1 MFIEHVEPYWARWQ
15 KKVYAPYGVEGS
27 VLFIGKGEN
36 TISIDLETEQKD
48 WARSICVAQ
57 DYSGTLTL
65 ENAPKTAAL
74 IDIPPARWQ
83 LVETGELNE
92 KDEPIKV
99 MEKIPVD
106 VDNCTL
112 TLFPLDYPLEKE
124 EAGST
129 ANSAVM

>member
-1 MFIEHVEPYWARWQ
+1 MFIEKIT
-15 KKVYAPYGVEGS
+15 KKWRKCDYTPHGVEGS

-48 WARSICVAQ
+48 WARSIRVAQ

-65 ENAPKTAAL
+65 ENASKTAAL

-92 KDEPIKV
+92 KDEPIKI

-124 EAGST
+124 AGST
-129 ANSAVM
+129 ANNAVM